1 MQENN
6 IKVID
11 KYIIFLNSSLGKGAF
26 GIVYRGI
33 EKETQKTVAVKQI
46 SLSFVNKQKNSEQ
59 LIQSLKNEILSMKI
73 STHLNVV
80 NLLDVKK
87 STNNLYLVLE
97 YCDQGSLEHYLQ
109 QKSDNKLSISE
120 SIYVMKQLIAGFKH
134 LREKKIV
141 HRDLKPANILIHK
154 GIVKIGDF
162 GFAKVDLEQASL
174 KTMVGSPLYMSPQVL
189 KGHHY
194 SHKCDIWSLGLIFYE
209 VIYGDTPWTGTTVL
223 QLYNNIL
230 TQPLTFPSHHH
241 SPLHSR
247 IQAVIQ
253 QMLTQEEEQRISW
266 EELFLNPLFTE

>member
-1 MQENN
+1 
-6 IKVID
+6 
-11 KYIIFLNSSLGKGAF
+11 
-26 GIVYRGI
+26 
-33 EKETQKTVAVKQI
+33 
-46 SLSFVNKQKNSEQ
+46 
-59 LIQSLKNEILSMKI
+59 MKI

-162 GFAKVDLEQASL
+162 GFAKVDLE
-174 KTMVGSPLYMSPQVL
+174 
-189 KGHHY
+189 
-194 SHKCDIWSLGLIFYE
+194 
-209 VIYGDTPWTGTTVL
+209 
-223 QLYNNIL
+223 
-230 TQPLTFPSHHH
+230 
-241 SPLHSR
+241 
-247 IQAVIQ
+247 
-253 QMLTQEEEQRISW
+253 
-266 EELFLNPLFTE
+266 